1 MKEGACWLNVTS
13 QQLLRPPRSWPT
25 PLLPPHSRRPLPL
38 PLPALV
44 LLLLPT
50 TRRFRRHNITQPH
63 GTRSAHFVSAR
74 IAFPPRPAHSAA
86 PAAARRRRETR

>member
-38 PLPALV
+38 LV

-50 TRRFRRHNITQPH
+50 TRRFWRHSIGQPQ
-63 GTRSAHFVSAR
+63 GT
-74 IAFPPRPAHSAA
+74 RPAHFASSRFAFS
-86 PAAARRRRETR
+86 PRLPTPLLLLPLGGDL